1 MHGTWN
7 SKKLSDLIMSQVRT
21 AGNKTNTKSK
31 NPMEEGTIM
40 VELKQKM

>member
-1 MHGTWN
+1 MYGTWN
-7 SKKLSDLIMSQVRT
+7 SKKLIRFDNESSRT